1 MMTQRKNRIFSALV
15 VLTMGASVAVGMI
28 TGNLFLAVLLSIA
41 GLSVLILYR
50 WSTRTEEPIHDE
62 RDLLIDAKSS
72 TAALQLLLAGSA
84 LLGSALI
91 FLDYIGYAAYGQTGY
106 TLLVLANVGA
116 LIHQGFREH
125 FSRVYG
131 G

>member
-1 MMTQRKNRIFSALV
+1 MAQRKNRLFSALV

-28 TGNLFLAVLLSIA
+28 TGNLLLSA
-41 GLSVLILYR
+41 LFSLVGLGALILLR
-50 WSTRTEEPIHDE
+50 RKVEEPVRDE

-72 TAALQLLLAGSA
+72 TATLQALLVGTSF
-84 LLGSALI
+84 LGSALV
-91 FLDYIGYAAYGQTGY
+91 FLGVIGYAAFEQTGY
-106 TLLVLANVGA
+106 TLLVIAGA
-116 LIHQGFREH
+116 GSFMHQVFRDH

>member
-1 MMTQRKNRIFSALV
+1 MAQRRNRIFSALV

-28 TGNLFLAVLLSIA
+28 TGNHFVSVVLSLVGLGVLVLLRRR
-41 GLSVLILYR
+41 V
-50 WSTRTEEPIHDE
+50 EEPVRDE

-72 TAALQLLLAGSA
+72 TATLQALLVGTAF
-84 LLGSALI
+84 LGSALV
-91 FLDYIGYAAYGQTGY
+91 FLGVIGYATFEQTGY
-106 TLLVLANVGA
+106 ILLVVAGVGA
-116 LIHQGFREH
+116 LMHQVFRDH

>member
-1 MMTQRKNRIFSALV
+1 MTQRINRIFSALV
-15 VLTMGASVAVGMI
+15 VFTMGVSVAVGMI
-28 TGNLFLAVLLSIA
+28 TGNLSFAVLLSIA
-41 GLSVLILYR
+41 GLSALILYR
-50 WSTRTEEPIHDE
+50 RTRVIEKPLHDE

-84 LLGSALI
+84 LLGSVLI
-91 FLDYIGYAAYGQTGY
+91 FLDYVGYAAYGQTGY

-125 FSRVYG
+125 YKSVYG